1 MTSSL
6 VIIDECSMVDAE
18 LGRDLLSFG
27 KPVLVLGDPAQLPPV
42 KGGGFFTDAEPD
54 VMLTEVHRQAAD
66 NPIIR
71 LVHVHHTYG
80 RLTALADLT
89 FDVAKNEWVFIS
101 GPSGAGKTTLLK
113 ILFCAERADEGQII
127 IQGMNTFRLGPSSI
141 PYLRRNMG
149 FVFQDYKLLPHKTV
163 FENIALALKV
173 VGTPYGDIERRALTA
188 LKKVGMGN
196 KDHLT
201 PPKLSGGEQQ
211 RVAVARAL
219 VNEPQF
225 LLADEPTGN
234 LDPASGHDIFRLFKE
249 INMKGTTVLI
259 ATHDW
264 ETVRTMQR
272 RIVTMERGKIASD
285 SRETQKKPSLAA
297 ATRPGTAS

>member
-1 MTSSL
+1 MIHLYRVNKSYEGVPALRDITFN
-6 VIIDECSMVDAE
+6 VD
-18 LGRDLLSFG
+18 
-27 KPVLVLGDPAQLPPV
+27 
-42 KGGGFFTDAEPD
+42 KGEFVF
-54 VMLTEVHRQAAD
+54 LT
-66 NPIIR
+66 
-71 LVHVHHTYG
+71 
-80 RLTALADLT
+80 
-89 FDVAKNEWVFIS
+89 

-196 KDHLT
+196 KEHLT

-234 LDPASGHDIFRLFKE
+234 LDPASGHDIFKLFKE

-272 RIVTMERGKIASD
+272 RIVTMERGRIASD
-285 SRETQKKPSLAA
+285 SREAQKKAPPAA